1 MTINNKNIKRFLRV
15 SWLRLRRH
23 FSTAQKPRKP
33 KSLTANQKTAVAIY
47 IKVLHDPASK
57 LYYDLTTQE
66 CYIRS
71 GDSTL
76 YLFLEADNLKIIN
89 SVYGYDVAIDGHLE
103 AYLGE
108 KFRREMSVRR
118 QAFKNE
124 ALSRVSHSLDKT
136 LEKITQ

>member
-1 MTINNKNIKRFLRV
+1 MAINKTNIKRFLLV
-15 SWLRLRRH
+15 SWLRIRRY
-23 FSTAQKPRKP
+23 FKTTQKHRKP
-33 KSLTANQKTAVAIY
+33 KSITPNQKTAVSIY
-47 IKVLHDPASK
+47 IKVLHDPTSK

-71 GDSTL
+71 GDSSL
-76 YLFLEADNLKIIN
+76 YLFLEENNLKIIN
-89 SVYGYDVAIDGHLE
+89 SVYGYDVAIGQQLE

-118 QAFKNE
+118 LAFKNE